1 MSNLKLN
8 KQVKEEDFNVIPD
21 APIAEPKANEVKS
34 NDNQTFV
41 KHEEE
46 QGRKLFANKKA
57 NIALGILGGVIAV
70 AILAAIIFVYVI

>member
-21 APIAEPKANEVKS
+21 VPTAETKVSDVK
-34 NDNQTFV
+34 NDENQSFV

-70 AILAAIIFVYVI
+70 AILAAVIFVYVV